1 MGFFSRLF
9 NVISGF
15 FSSFIGKVEEKNPE
29 LVYEAAI
36 QERLKKQKELKKA
49 VSGIIFLRNKTEAEL
64 KEKENALIEIDVQL
78 EQAVAEGDDEVA
90 LLLIERKEELEPEVT
105 RLTNELER
113 IKKQS
118 ETSMQALNQFREEIK
133 KLKREKETMLA
144 KAKTAE
150 ARQKIEESLS
160 GLSID
165 ADSQALENVRTSIEK
180 KVAEAD
186 VTTELNENSLDRK
199 LADLKARSGKAS
211 AKAKLAAMKRKRQ
224 QAAGG
229 GGDAGKPNFN
239 KNI

>member
-49 VSGIIFLRNKTEAEL
+49 VSGIIFLRNKTESEL

-78 EQAVAEGDDEVA
+78 EQAMAEGDDEVA

-105 RLTNELER
+105 RLTNELEK

-150 ARQKIEESLS
+150 ARNKIEESLS

-165 ADSQALENVRTSIEK
+165 ADSQALENVRNSIEK

-186 VTTELNENSLDRK
+186 VSSELNENSLDRK

-224 QAAGG
+224 AAAGG
-229 GGDAGKPNFN
+229 GDTGKPNFN

>member
-49 VSGIIFLRNKTEAEL
+49 VSGIIFLRNKTESEL
-64 KEKENALIEIDVQL
+64 KDKENALIEIDVQL
-78 EQAVAEGDDEVA
+78 EQAVEEGDDEVA

-150 ARQKIEESLS
+150 ARIKIQESLD
-160 GLSID
+160 GLSVE
-165 ADSQALENVRTSIEK
+165 ADTQALEGVREAILK
-180 KVAEAD
+180 KEAQ
-186 VTTELNENSLDRK
+186 
-199 LADLKARSGKAS
+199 ADAILVSS
-211 AKAKLAAMKRKRQ
+211 STL
-224 QAAGG
+224 
-229 GGDAGKPNFN
+229 
-239 KNI
+239 